1 MKKTG
6 VLRLLVAVLD
16 VNSIPDDA
24 DIVVDDCLY
33 EIFFKVDRV
42 VTNSDPESDEPP
54 KEKDHKM
61 EGAHTHEKSNVDGG
75 ASASEPTA
83 DPKMDEVPKQMQ
95 HNRPPS
101 ATEMQV
107 LEQPIDFA
115 VDTILEELSTKVAA

>member
-42 VTNSDPESDEPP
+42 VTNNDPESDEPP

-61 EGAHTHEKSNVDGG
+61 EDAHTHEKSNVDGG
-75 ASASEPTA
+75 ASALEPTA

-95 HNRPPS
+95 HNGPPS